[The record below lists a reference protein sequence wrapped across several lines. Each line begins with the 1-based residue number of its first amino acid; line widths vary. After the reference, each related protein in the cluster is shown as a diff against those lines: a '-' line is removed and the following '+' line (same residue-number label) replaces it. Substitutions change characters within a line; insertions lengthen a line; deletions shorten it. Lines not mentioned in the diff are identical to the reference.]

1 MFTSIYRPK
10 KLTNFV
16 GNKVI
21 MQPFIEWL
29 LEWDTNKKN
38 KCALISGL
46 CGIGKSLLVELIL
59 KKHDYNIINLG
70 LDDNRNKE
78 YMNNVIKP
86 LTKTKKTFDG
96 QENVL
101 VVSDIDSS
109 PDFGFIS
116 GLIECI
122 KETKIPIIC
131 ICDNRYDQSLK
142 PILNYCFD
150 IKMTKPSYQEV
161 YVLIYNIVMNEK
173 IKIKESE
180 IKELYVQ
187 SNGDIRFILN
197 ALQFG
202 QRKCKKNIDS
212 TNIFET
218 TCKMMSIDETIDNKY
233 DTYWLSNDLHTLMI
247 QENYINNTFG
257 VTEQSRKMENLAY
270 SADALSDADLF
281 ETKVNMANWEFEPHV
296 ALSTINATSK
306 CNKKM
311 MIKFPQFL
319 GRTATMYKNRRDKLN
334 YEDVSFFGEKPKS
347 KNVKEVKEKKVKEVK
362 EKKVKEVKEKK
373 VKEVKEKK
381 VKEVKEKK
389 VKEVKE
395 KKVKD

>member
-1 MFTSIYRPK
+1 MFTTIYRPK
-10 KLTNFV
+10 KIENFI
-16 GNKVI
+16 GNKSI
-21 MQPFIEWL
+21 IQPFIEWL
-29 LEWDTNKKN
+29 LEWDLNKKN

-46 CGIGKSLLVELIL
+46 TGIGKSVLVDLIL

-70 LDDNRNKE
+70 LDDDRNKE

-86 LTKTKKTFDG
+86 LIKTKKTFDG

-109 PDFGFIS
+109 ADYGFIS
-116 GLIECI
+116 GVVECI

-150 IKMTKPSYQEV
+150 IKMTKPCYQDV
-161 YVLIYNIVMNEK
+161 YSLIYKIVTSEK

-180 IKELYVQ
+180 IKDLYEQ

-197 ALQFG
+197 TLQFG
-202 QRKCKKNIDS
+202 QRKCKKNIES

-218 TCKMMSIDETIDNKY
+218 TGKILSVDETIDSKY
-233 DTYWLSNDLHTLMI
+233 NTYWLSNDLHPLMI

-257 VTEQSRKMENLAY
+257 IMDQTRKMENLAY

-281 ETKVNMANWEFEPHV
+281 ETQVNMANWEFEPQV
-296 ALSTINATSK
+296 AVSTINAASK

-319 GRTATMYKNRRDKLN
+319 GRTATMYKNRKDKLN
-334 YEDVSFFGEKPKS
+334 YDEVSFFGEKP
-347 KNVKEVKEKKVKEVK
+347 KEKKVKEVK

-381 VKEVKEKK
+381 VKEVKEKRSMK
-389 VKEVKE
+389 
-395 KKVKD
+395 

>member
-1 MFTSIYRPK
+1 MFTTIYRPK
-10 KLTNFV
+10 KIENFI
-16 GNKVI
+16 GNKGI
-21 MQPFIEWL
+21 IQPFIEWL
-29 LEWDTNKKN
+29 LEWDFNKKN

-46 CGIGKSLLVELIL
+46 TGIGKSLIVDLIL

-70 LDDNRNKE
+70 LDDDRNKE
-78 YMNNVIKP
+78 YMNNIIKP
-86 LTKTKKTFDG
+86 LIKTKKTFDG

-101 VVSDIDSS
+101 VVSDIDSYA
-109 PDFGFIS
+109 DYGFMS

-150 IKMTKPSYQEV
+150 IKMSKPSYQDV
-161 YVLIYNIVMNEK
+161 YALIYKIVMSEK

-180 IKELYVQ
+180 IKDLYEE
-187 SNGDIRFILN
+187 SNGDIRFVLN

-202 QRKCKKNIDS
+202 QRRCKKNIES

-218 TCKMMSIDETIDNKY
+218 TGKMLSIDETIDSKY
-233 DTYWLSNDLHTLMI
+233 DTYWLSNNLHPLMI

-257 VTEQSRKMENLAY
+257 IMDQTRKIENLAY

-281 ETKVNMANWEFEPHV
+281 ETQVNMTYWEFEPHV
-296 ALSTINATSK
+296 ALSTINAASK
-306 CNKKM
+306 CNKKT

-319 GRTATMYKNRRDKLN
+319 GRTAAMHKNRRDKLN
-334 YEDVSFFGEKPKS
+334 YEEVSFLGEKPKA
-347 KNVKEVKEKKVKEVK
+347 NNVKEKKVKEVK

-381 VKEVKEKK
+381 VKV
-389 VKEVKE
+389 
-395 KKVKD
+395 

>member
-1 MFTSIYRPK
+1 MFTTIYRPK
-10 KLTNFV
+10 KIENFI
-16 GNKVI
+16 GNKGI
-21 MQPFIEWL
+21 IQPFIEWL
-29 LEWDTNKKN
+29 LEWDFNKKN

-46 CGIGKSLLVELIL
+46 TGIGKSLIVDLIL

-70 LDDNRNKE
+70 LDDDRNKE
-78 YMNNVIKP
+78 YMNNIIKP
-86 LTKTKKTFDG
+86 LIKTKKTFDG

-101 VVSDIDSS
+101 VVSDIDSYA
-109 PDFGFIS
+109 DYGFMS

-150 IKMTKPSYQEV
+150 IKMSKPSYQDV
-161 YVLIYNIVMNEK
+161 YALIYKIVMSEK

-180 IKELYVQ
+180 IKDLYEE
-187 SNGDIRFILN
+187 SNGDIRFVLN

-202 QRKCKKNIDS
+202 QRRCKKNIES

-218 TCKMMSIDETIDNKY
+218 TGKMLSIDETIDSKY
-233 DTYWLSNDLHTLMI
+233 DTYWLSNDLHPLMI

-257 VTEQSRKMENLAY
+257 IMDQRRKMENLAY

-281 ETKVNMANWEFEPHV
+281 ETQVNMTYWEFEPHV
-296 ALSTINATSK
+296 ALSTINAASK
-306 CNKKM
+306 CNKKT

-319 GRTATMYKNRRDKLN
+319 GRTAAMHKNRRDKLN
-334 YEDVSFFGEKPKS
+334 YEEVSFLGEKPKA
-347 KNVKEVKEKKVKEVK
+347 NNVKEKKVKEVK

-381 VKEVKEKK
+381 VKV
-389 VKEVKE
+389 
-395 KKVKD
+395 

>member
-1 MFTSIYRPK
+1 MFTTIYRPK
-10 KLTNFV
+10 KIENFI
-16 GNKVI
+16 GNKGI
-21 MQPFIEWL
+21 IQPFIEWL
-29 LEWDTNKKN
+29 LEWDFNKKN

-46 CGIGKSLLVELIL
+46 TGIGKSLIVDLIL

-70 LDDNRNKE
+70 LDDDRNKE
-78 YMNNVIKP
+78 YMNNIIKP
-86 LTKTKKTFDG
+86 LIKTKKTFDG

-101 VVSDIDSS
+101 VVSDIDSYA
-109 PDFGFIS
+109 DYGFMS

-150 IKMTKPSYQEV
+150 IKMSKPSYQDV
-161 YVLIYNIVMNEK
+161 YALIYKIVMSEK

-180 IKELYVQ
+180 IKDLYEE
-187 SNGDIRFILN
+187 SNGDIRFVLN

-202 QRKCKKNIDS
+202 QRRCKKNIES

-218 TCKMMSIDETIDNKY
+218 TGKMLSIDETIDSKY
-233 DTYWLSNDLHTLMI
+233 DTYWLSNNFHPIMI

-257 VTEQSRKMENLAY
+257 IMDQTRKIENLAY

-281 ETKVNMANWEFEPHV
+281 ETQVNMTYWEFEPHV
-296 ALSTINATSK
+296 ALSTINAASK
-306 CNKKM
+306 CNKKT

-319 GRTATMYKNRRDKLN
+319 GRTAAMHKNRRDKLN
-334 YEDVSFFGEKPKS
+334 YEEVSFLGEKPKA
-347 KNVKEVKEKKVKEVK
+347 NNVKEKKVKEVK

-381 VKEVKEKK
+381 VKV
-389 VKEVKE
+389 
-395 KKVKD
+395 